1 MRIAY
6 SRHARHK
13 MEERGITDQVV
24 RQILTS
30 PDRVSVG
37 ETAVI
42 YNAIVNGVELAVVV
56 ARATEPSLVITVFP
70 VDR

>member
-6 SRHARHK
+6 SRHALDK
-13 MEERGITDQVV
+13 MEERGITEQVV
-24 RQILTS
+24 QQILDS
-30 PDRVSVG
+30 PDGVSVG

-42 YNAIVNGVELAVVV
+42 YNAMVNGVELRVVV
-56 ARATEPSLVITVFP
+56 ARGTDPSLVITVFP

>member
-6 SRHARHK
+6 SRHARDK
-13 MEERGITDQVV
+13 MEERGITEQVV
-24 RQILTS
+24 QQILDA
-30 PDRVSVG
+30 PDGVAVG

-42 YNAIVNGVELAVVV
+42 YNAMVNGVELRVVV
-56 ARATEPSLVITVFP
+56 ARATDPSLVITVFP